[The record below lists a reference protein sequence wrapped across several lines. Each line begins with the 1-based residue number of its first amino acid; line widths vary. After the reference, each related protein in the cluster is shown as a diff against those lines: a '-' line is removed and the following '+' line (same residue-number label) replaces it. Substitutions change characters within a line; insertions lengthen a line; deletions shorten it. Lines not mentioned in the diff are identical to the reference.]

1 LGGQRLHSKLI
12 KKVPERGFFILPYPK
27 HSLSLYSQNDKNMT
41 TTITT
46 LDRVRN
52 YEGQNSFVL
61 KMKNV
66 IAKYNGLT
74 PNQLEAVE
82 KCLNAVTTI
91 KIEEMTEEMKRIV
104 DYTGENKFVKDV
116 AVKLQKY
123 GTLTEKQK
131 SVALAQIQKEEDQE
145 RTIRMNWPTPGET
158 IIIGRK
164 IGQQLK
170 ETYELEFN
178 PTLLD
183 ITKLLGV
190 SPKAVKFAGKM
201 TIKRGKICTSCMKDL
216 TDEFSMLTGMGK
228 ICAGHMKVPYIKDAS
243 ETARFREDY
252 LRRVEEIGE
261 MEFWIPRKQI
271 KKWTGMTEAILRS
284 M

>member
-1 LGGQRLHSKLI
+1 MTN
-12 KKVPERGFFILPYPK
+12 IL
-27 HSLSLYSQNDKNMT
+27 
-41 TTITT
+41 TT

-61 KMKNV
+61 KMKSV
-66 IAKYNGLT
+66 VAKYNVLT
-74 PNQLEAVE
+74 PNQLTAVY
-82 KCLNAVTTI
+82 KCLNAETTV
-91 KIEEMTEEMKRIV
+91 KVEEMTEEMKRIV
-104 DYTGENKFVKDV
+104 EYKGNNKFVKDV
-116 AVKLQKY
+116 ATKLQKF
-123 GTLTEKQK
+123 GTLTDKQK

-158 IIIGRK
+158 IILGRK

-178 PTLLD
+178 PTLID
-183 ITKLLGV
+183 ITRLLGV

-228 ICAGHMKVPYIKDAS
+228 ICAKHMRVPYIKDAS
-243 ETARFREDY
+243 EVARFREDY
-252 LRRVEEIGE
+252 LKRVEEIGE
-261 MEFWIPRKQI
+261 MEFWVPKNQI
-271 KKWTGMTEAILRS
+271 KKWTGVTESIIKT

>member
-1 LGGQRLHSKLI
+1 
-12 KKVPERGFFILPYPK
+12 
-27 HSLSLYSQNDKNMT
+27 MT
-41 TTITT
+41 TTTTT

-61 KMKNV
+61 KMKSV

-74 PNQLEAVE
+74 PNQLTAVE
-82 KCLNAVTTI
+82 KCLNAVTTV
-91 KIEEMTEEMKRIV
+91 KVEEMTEEMKRIV

-116 AVKLQKY
+116 SAKLQKF

-145 RTIRMNWPTPGET
+145 RTIRMNWPTHGET

-164 IGQQLK
+164 IGQDLK
-170 ETYELEFN
+170 KTYELEFN
-178 PTLLD
+178 PMLID

-228 ICAGHMKVPYIKDAS
+228 ICAKHMRVPYIKDAS
-243 ETARFREDY
+243 EAARFREDY

-271 KKWTGMTEAILRS
+271 KKWTGMTESILRT

>member
-1 LGGQRLHSKLI
+1 
-12 KKVPERGFFILPYPK
+12 
-27 HSLSLYSQNDKNMT
+27 MT
-41 TTITT
+41 NTLTT

-61 KMKNV
+61 KMKSV
-66 IAKYNGLT
+66 VAKYNGLT

-82 KCLNAVTTI
+82 KCLNAVTTV
-91 KIEEMTEEMKRIV
+91 KVEEMTEEMKRIV
-104 DYTGENKFVKDV
+104 DYKGNNKFVKDV
-116 AVKLQKY
+116 AAKLQKF

-131 SVALAQIQKEEDQE
+131 LVALGQIQKEEDQE
-145 RTIRMNWPTPGET
+145 RTIRMNWPTLGET

-170 ETYELEFN
+170 ETYGLEFN

-183 ITKLLGV
+183 ITRLLGV

-201 TIKRGKICTSCMKDL
+201 TVKRGKICTSCMRDL

-228 ICAGHMKVPYIKDAS
+228 ICAAHMKVPYIKDAS
-243 ETARFREDY
+243 EVARFREDY
-252 LRRVEEIGE
+252 LKRVEEIGE
-261 MEFWIPRKQI
+261 MEFWVPKNQI

>member
-1 LGGQRLHSKLI
+1 
-12 KKVPERGFFILPYPK
+12 
-27 HSLSLYSQNDKNMT
+27 MT
-41 TTITT
+41 NTLTT

-61 KMKNV
+61 KMKTV
-66 IAKYNGLT
+66 VAKYNVLT
-74 PNQLEAVE
+74 PNQLVAVE

-91 KIEEMTEEMKRIV
+91 KVEEMTEEMKRIV
-104 DYTGENKFVKDV
+104 DYKGENKFVKDIS
-116 AVKLQKY
+116 AKLQKF

-131 SVALAQIQKEEDQE
+131 SVALGQIQKEEDQE

-170 ETYELEFN
+170 KTYELEFN
-178 PTLLD
+178 PTLID
-183 ITKLLGV
+183 ITRLLGV

-228 ICAGHMKVPYIKDAS
+228 ICAKHMRVPYIKDAS
-243 ETARFREDY
+243 EAARFREDY
-252 LRRVEEIGE
+252 LKRVEEIGE
-261 MEFWIPRKQI
+261 MEFWVPRNQI
-271 KKWTGMTEAILRS
+271 KKWNGATESFLRT